1 MAESSD
7 LAVDVKGVYKKYG
20 KGKKANHVLKGLDM
34 EVPHNTML
42 VSVQLYQCY
51 SRIYQHGPKAN
62 NYKLLVSR
70 PGETKKSMR
79 AGGYYYYCLEYY
91 YCTIQH

>member
-1 MAESSD
+1 MRSIVEKWEI
-7 LAVDVKGVYKKYG
+7 VG
-20 KGKKANHVLKGLDM
+20 KTLGN
-34 EVPHNTML
+34 
-42 VSVQLYQCY
+42 
-51 SRIYQHGPKAN
+51 KAN

-79 AGGYYYYCLEYY
+79 AGGYYYYSLEYY